1 MTDSVPPCCCRL
13 MGLSQSSAL
22 CFVIDTTG
30 SMSDDIAEAKR
41 VSLDIIDR
49 KRGTKKE
56 PSAYILV
63 PFNDPGAAMAAVCD
77 C

>member
-1 MTDSVPPCCCRL
+1 
-13 MGLSQSSAL
+13 MGLSQASAL

-30 SMSDDIAEAKR
+30 SMSNDIVEAKR

-49 KRGTKKE
+49 RRENEEIST
-56 PSAYILV
+56 YILV
-63 PFNDPGAAMAAVCD
+63 PFNDPGAAVAADPD